1 MNKTEIFCTLG
12 PSSLNKSFLRFINN
26 KIDLVRI
33 NMSHI
38 EIKKLPSILKF
49 IKKNTSVPICIDTE
63 GAQIRSKVKI
73 KKKFKKGKKII
84 LYRTSKSF
92 NLYPENVFEQ
102 LRSKDI
108 LDIGFEGLSAKV
120 IKKSKDHAVLSCMS
134 NGVLENNKGIHIRNR
149 NIKLNFI
156 TNKDIKA
163 IEISKKFKIKNYALS
178 FTNNLTNIK
187 EFEKLIPNG
196 RKIYKIETLEA
207 LKNLKKM
214 FKKNRS
220 FLIDRGDLSKDL
232 SIENIPRAQR
242 YIFKQKKIYKNNIK
256 ISVATNFL
264 ESMINNNFSTRAE
277 INDIYNSLEMGA
289 DGLVLAAETAVG
301 KYPAECIILLKK
313 VIKNFYT
320 KNHLKF
326 YQ

>member
-1 MNKTEIFCTLG
+1 
-12 PSSLNKSFLRFINN
+12 
-26 KIDLVRI
+26 
-33 NMSHI
+33 
-38 EIKKLPSILKF
+38 
-49 IKKNTSVPICIDTE
+49 
-63 GAQIRSKVKI
+63 
-73 KKKFKKGKKII
+73 
-84 LYRTSKSF
+84 
-92 NLYPENVFEQ
+92 
-102 LRSKDI
+102 
-108 LDIGFEGLSAKV
+108 
-120 IKKSKDHAVLSCMS
+120 
-134 NGVLENNKGIHIRNR
+134 
-149 NIKLNFI
+149 
-156 TNKDIKA
+156 
-163 IEISKKFKIKNYALS
+163 
-178 FTNNLTNIK
+178 
-187 EFEKLIPNG
+187 
-196 RKIYKIETLEA
+196 
-207 LKNLKKM
+207 M